1 MRIFHLIFFVF
12 CIIISAY
19 MGEFFLDALIDSLKL
34 LLVVAV
40 FTYIIA
46 LIEPKLSQ
54 SVRLKGKLAP
64 LVGVSI
70 SMLPQCG
77 FSVVATDLYHKKH
90 ITLGTLI
97 GIYLATS
104 DEALPIFLSYP
115 SKALHVLPLLLS
127 KFLLGLFFGYLIDII
142 YQKGARSVK
151 HHLEHCE
158 DEYQITL
165 MEYEGT
171 RLVEKCSQ
179 GEKND
184 CDCADC
190 KDSNC
195 PHLHTHC
202 TPSECEHDRH
212 GVGILYD
219 YSQAALKKHEK
230 TAKIKRFLVKPLLHS
245 LEIFLYALVVNLI
258 FGIIIHFIG
267 EAAIISFLT
276 SNKYVSPLLSV
287 VIGAIPN
294 CVSSIILSELYIVG
308 GLGFGATL
316 GGLCMNAG
324 VAFVYLFKNKRV
336 KQNLAVFALM
346 FFISVFISYIFSLIF
361 SFDIL
366 PF

>member
-1 MRIFHLIFFVF
+1 
-12 CIIISAY
+12 
-19 MGEFFLDALIDSLKL
+19 MGEVFLDALIDSLKL
-34 LLVVAV
+34 LLVVAI

-46 LIEPKLSQ
+46 FIEPKFSKN
-54 SVRLKGKLAP
+54 VRLKGKLAP
-64 LVGVSI
+64 LIGVSV

-115 SKALHVLPLLLS
+115 GKALHVLPLLVA
-127 KFLLGLFFGYLIDII
+127 KFLLGLLFGYLIDFI
-142 YQKGARSVK
+142 YQKGAKSVT
-151 HHLEHCE
+151 HHLSHCE
-158 DEYQITL
+158 DEYELTL

-171 RLVEKCSQ
+171 RLVEKCTQ

-184 CDCADC
+184 CDCVDC
-190 KDSNC
+190 LESDC

-202 TPSECEHDRH
+202 TPKECVYNHH
-212 GVGILYD
+212 GVGVLFE
-219 YSQAALKKHEK
+219 YSQKFSKKADK
-230 TAKIKRFLVKPLLHS
+230 KAKIKRFLIKPLLHS
-245 LEIFLYALVVNLI
+245 LEIFLYALVVNLL
-258 FGIIIHFIG
+258 FGILIHYVG
-267 EAAIISFLT
+267 EDKLISFLT
-276 SNKYVSPLLSV
+276 ANKYVAPLFSV
-287 VIGAIPN
+287 IIGAIPN

-308 GLGFGATL
+308 GLGFGAAL

-336 KQNLAVFALM
+336 KQNLTVFSLM
-346 FFISVFISYIFSLIF
+346 FAISVFISYIFSLIF